1 MSFLDFWISGMTFKQ
16 IAKVK
21 NVSFSTAQRTIN
33 CLLANPP
40 KHKIIPNQ
48 NTHLCIDG
56 TYFKRTNCLVLYFDH
71 DLKYHQL
78 WRYSTAEKER
88 EVEKDL
94 RELKRNGVNL
104 VSATTDGS
112 FSLKLALSRV
122 FPEAI
127 HQRCLVHIQ
136 RYCETYLTQNPKT
149 WAGRELKEISS
160 LINTITTHQQRMLFE
175 ARVFDWQRKYELLLK
190 ERTYSEDGGWWYTH
204 RNLRKV
210 IRHIL
215 EALPD
220 MWCYLNNEEI
230 PKDTNGLEGRLTD
243 LKHKFKTH
251 RGLKRTKRELYL
263 SWYLSAKNAQI
274 PTQNDY

>member
-1 MSFLDFWISGMTFKQ
+1 MSIKNIIKTESISR
-16 IAKVK
+16 
-21 NVSFSTAQRTIN
+21 STAFREIN
-33 CLLANPP
+33 YFLNRAPE
-40 KHKIIPNQ
+40 HKTIPNQ
-48 NTHLCIDG
+48 NAHLCIDG
-56 TYFKRTNCLVLYFDH
+56 TYFKRTNCLILYFDH
-71 DLKYHQL
+71 DFKYHQL
-78 WRYSTAEKER
+78 WRYSTAEKES

-94 RELKRNGVNL
+94 RALKRAGVNV
-104 VSATTDGS
+104 VSATTDGRL
-112 FSLKLALSRV
+112 SLKSALMRV

-136 RYCETYLTQNPKT
+136 RFAETYLTQNPKT

-160 LINTITTHQQRMLFE
+160 LVNTIATHQQRMLFE
-175 ARVFDWQRKYELLLK
+175 ARVFDWQRKYELMLK
-190 ERTYSEDGGWWYTH
+190 EKTYSEDGGWWYTH

-220 MWCYLNNEEI
+220 MWRYLDNEEI

-263 SWYLSAKNAQI
+263 SWYLNAKNAQI
-274 PTQNDY
+274 PTQNEY